1 MEKFKADYQKVM
13 NNNDMGRKRK
23 VNSFDVLL
31 GGKPATQTPYVA
43 ERWQMLT
50 SWPNTNKP
58 LNKPPYTIFWK
69 VRNVNMPLL
78 TNQHA
83 LSL

>member
-1 MEKFKADYQKVM
+1 MKACTKTDDDGGYKITASIEKFKVDYQKVM

-43 ERWQMLT
+43 ERWQMQAD
-50 SWPNTNKP
+50 PIPTNP
-58 LNKPPYTIFWK
+58 
-69 VRNVNMPLL
+69 
-78 TNQHA
+78 
-83 LSL
+83 